1 MSSKVPIRGAH
12 CLRQEETAK
21 IFIIKE
27 ELMLF
32 LGALLFICG
41 LGVFAMS
48 IVTAILDSFEDN
60 FEEEE
65 DNANE
70 RRKRKKD

>member
-27 ELMLF
+27 EFMVF
-32 LGALLFICG
+32 LGALLCLCG
-41 LGVFAMS
+41 MGAFAM
-48 IVTAILDSFEDN
+48 IIAIAIADLLDDN
-60 FEEEE
+60 EEEE
-65 DNANE
+65 DDEDE
-70 RRKRKKD
+70 R

>member
-1 MSSKVPIRGAH
+1 MSSKVPIKGAH

-27 ELMLF
+27 EFMVF
-32 LGALLFICG
+32 LGALLCLCG

-48 IVTAILDSFEDN
+48 ITMAILDSFEDT

-65 DNANE
+65 EKEDE
-70 RRKRKKD
+70 RRKED

>member
-27 ELMLF
+27 EFMVFLGSLLF
-32 LGALLFICG
+32 LCG

-48 IVTAILDSFEDN
+48 IVMAILDSFEEN

-70 RRKRKKD
+70 RRKKS